1 MFLRAAFH
9 YSESTYNN
17 KKEHKSN
24 TLIQLLIALPVVI
37 KILTF

>member
-1 MFLRAAFH
+1 MFFRAAFQK
-9 YSESTYNN
+9 SERTYNI
-17 KKEHKSN
+17 KKENKFN